1 MKAVVAAFNKEK
13 ALVGAFSVIVKTD
26 CETDGALHSTSY
38 NSTHIVE
45 FLLQNAE
52 LPLQPGVAAG
62 HLGAGLQVRGEAVL
76 LEALDTLDTLDT
88 SPGDGD
94 HGLHPGDAGQTL
106 PRRAAARTH
115 HRAVE
120 YLKQTSLQL
129 GANTTNKQ
137 LLKGHFTCHLIS

>member
-1 MKAVVAAFNKEK
+1 M
-13 ALVGAFSVIVKTD
+13 
-26 CETDGALHSTSY
+26 SY
-38 NSTHIVE
+38 NYTHIVE
-45 FLLQNAE
+45 FLLENAE

-76 LEALDTLDTLDT
+76 LEALDTPDT
-88 SPGDGD
+88 SPRPGDGD

-129 GANTTNKQ
+129 EANTTNKQ
-137 LLKGHFTCHLIS
+137 LLKAHFTCHLIS